1 MFCSLGYVV
10 VFAHDFDST
19 LAFYKEKL
27 GLPIRFQDT
36 GYAELAVEGA
46 KLALLS
52 ASRIAEQ
59 VGPGHAGR
67 PGAGVH
73 DGHITLM
80 VEDVDRLYQ
89 GLKAKGVNF
98 FSAPQERAWGQ
109 RTVYLADPEGHLIEL
124 ATNLP
129 RPARRAN

>member
-89 GLKAKGVNF
+89 ELKAKGVNF

-124 ATNLP
+124 ATNLA